1 MALTFALVRNVGYVA
16 TMGRAERGEG
26 LVTRGG
32 GVVAGGQQGAGAPVF
47 CSHTPKCL

>member
-32 GVVAGGQQGAGAPVF
+32 GGCCWRAAGGWST
-47 CSHTPKCL
+47 CIL